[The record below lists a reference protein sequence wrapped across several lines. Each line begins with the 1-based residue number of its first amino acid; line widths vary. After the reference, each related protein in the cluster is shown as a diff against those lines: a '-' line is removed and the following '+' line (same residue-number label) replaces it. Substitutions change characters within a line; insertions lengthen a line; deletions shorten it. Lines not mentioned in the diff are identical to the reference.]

1 MGNRGDKVDDEL
13 TRLRR
18 LFLFDAVCEAGGIGM
33 AAALANRTQPAVSL
47 AIAKLEASFGGA
59 LFERGYGGSEL
70 TAEGLILQR
79 RVRRMLEQMER
90 AVGLLIGGTA
100 PPAATV
106 SHICR
111 HLTDAQVRC
120 HIAIA
125 QRGSAAEA
133 AQHLG
138 ISQPAVH
145 RAARQLEQTVGVALY
160 RRRVHSVS
168 ANPAGIEL
176 ARRLSLA
183 LYEIGQAREDL
194 ANARGQLTGKV
205 AVGVLPMVPPRMI
218 ARAIQQLLR
227 IYPAA
232 KVTIDEGSH
241 ARLYREL
248 RFGTIDVMI
257 GALREPRLSESVVEQ
272 ELFIDPYVVAVRKG
286 HRLVGQQKIS
296 ARDLAAFDWVV
307 PQRNV
312 PRRAAVDAILAQLT
326 AKPPLV
332 VETSSMPMML
342 AMLVESDCVTLL
354 ARSQIR
360 NGYPGSEIVA
370 LDVDT
375 PEATR
380 TVGYT
385 IRSDWLGTAMQQA
398 FIEQLR
404 LECEAPR

>member
-1 MGNRGDKVDDEL
+1 
-13 TRLRR
+13 
-18 LFLFDAVCEAGGIGM
+18 
-33 AAALANRTQPAVSL
+33 
-47 AIAKLEASFGGA
+47 
-59 LFERGYGGSEL
+59 
-70 TAEGLILQR
+70 
-79 RVRRMLEQMER
+79 
-90 AVGLLIGGTA
+90 
-100 PPAATV
+100 
-106 SHICR
+106 
-111 HLTDAQVRC
+111 
-120 HIAIA
+120 
-125 QRGSAAEA
+125 
-133 AQHLG
+133 
-138 ISQPAVH
+138 
-145 RAARQLEQTVGVALY
+145 
-160 RRRVHSVS
+160 VHSVS